1 MTSIKPSLSI
11 LILISVLSLQF
22 TQAQK
27 FDFTEI
33 TKNDLKKTEST
44 IDSTAGVEILEFH
57 KDVYFD
63 VRAHSVNLITKV
75 YKKIKFY
82 NTRSEDL
89 NYAITKM
96 SLYHESGLRE
106 KVYNIEGVTY
116 NLIDGKIIKAKLEKS
131 QIFET
136 EKNKYYDQIVFTQP
150 QINKGSIIEVSY
162 KVVSPIF
169 WEIDEFEFQFD
180 IPAKKVTAEIRT
192 PTYFVFNQIPKG
204 NVKPNYEYEEKKDL
218 RVNGKVDVYRYSV
231 EDVPPLK
238 EEKYVGN
245 INNYKSGV
253 LFELVSM
260 KYRDG
265 SQKKYAKSWNDVA
278 ATVAFSDDYKSDIN
292 RVRHF
297 KDDIDLIKSA
307 TTDSLQRMKMIFKFV
322 KENIAWN
329 HYTGKY
335 FDKGMKDALSE
346 KEGNV
351 ADINLT
357 LTSMLRYAGL
367 EANPVVISTRG
378 NLKPF
383 YPTVD
388 RLNYV
393 IAHVRLNDTS
403 YVLDATD
410 KFSQPNVMPIRVYNW
425 NGVFM
430 DNDNKK
436 WGLINIQQPPM
447 ANKIQFV
454 NVELD
459 ENGDAKGKVKETLD
473 NHYAYLLRKEYSN
486 TSQEK
491 YIQEKESEQRNMFIE
506 NFKIENLESDEE
518 LSESYMFTLENSF
531 DAVGNKIF
539 LNPLLFLSSKNN
551 PFKSKKRN
559 YPVDFIYPFSDQL
572 VVNIKIPEGYKVE
585 SMPKPIRLAF
595 AGSTG
600 RYEYALS
607 GSGQYLRLNINFK
620 MQDSE
625 IDADQYAFLREFY
638 KQMTAKQQE
647 QIVLTKI

>member
-1 MTSIKPSLSI
+1 MALFKLSVSNLI
-11 LILISVLSLQF
+11 LILILNLQF
-22 TQAQK
+22 AQAQK
-27 FDFTEI
+27 FEFAEI
-33 TKNDLKKTEST
+33 IKNDLKKAEST

-82 NTRSEDL
+82 NTGSEDL
-89 NYAITKM
+89 KYATTKM
-96 SLYHESGLRE
+96 NLYHEGGLRE
-106 KVYNIEGVTY
+106 KVYNIEGTTY
-116 NLIDGKIIKAKLEKS
+116 NLIGGEIIKSELEKS

-136 EKNKYYDQIVFTQP
+136 EKNKYYDQVIFTQP
-150 QINKGSIIEVSY
+150 QISTGSIIEVSY

-180 IPAKKVTAEIRT
+180 VPAKKVTAEIRT

-204 NVKPNYEYEEKKDL
+204 SIQPNYEYKKKKDF
-218 RVNGKVDVYRYSV
+218 RINGKVDVYKYSA

-238 EEKYVGN
+238 DEKYVGN

-260 KYRDG
+260 KYKDG

-278 ATVAFSDDYKSDIN
+278 ATIAFSDDYKSDIN

-297 KDDIDLIKSA
+297 KDDIDVITSA
-307 TTDSLQRMKMIFKFV
+307 TTDSLQQMNMIFKFV

-329 HYTGKY
+329 KYSGKY
-335 FDKGMKDALSE
+335 FEKGMKDALSE

-357 LTSMLRYAGL
+357 LTSMLRYAGF

-393 IAHVRLNDTS
+393 IAHVLLNGTG

-410 KFSQPNVMPIRVYNW
+410 KFSQPNVMPIRTYNW

-436 WGLINIQQPPM
+436 WGLINIQQPPI
-447 ANKIQFV
+447 ATKIQFI

-459 ENGDAKGKVKETLD
+459 ENGEAKGKVKETLD
-473 NHYAYLLRKEYSN
+473 NHYAYLLKKEYAN
-486 TSQEK
+486 TSEEK
-491 YIQEKESEQRNMFIE
+491 YIQQKESEQRNMLIE
-506 NFKIENLESDEE
+506 DFKIENLESDEE
-518 LSESYMFTLENSF
+518 LSESYTFKIENSF

-539 LNPLLFLSSKNN
+539 LNPLLFLSSKKN
-551 PFKSKKRN
+551 PFKSKERV
-559 YPVDFIYPFSDQL
+559 YPVDFIYPFNNQL
-572 VVNIKIPEGYKVE
+572 VVNIKIPEGYEVE
-585 SMPKPIRLAF
+585 SVPEPIRLAF

-600 RYEYALS
+600 SYEYALA

-625 IDADQYAFLREFY
+625 VDPDQYNFLREFY
-638 KQMTAKQQE
+638 KQMTAKEQE

>member
-1 MTSIKPSLSI
+1 MASSK
-11 LILISVLSLQF
+11 LSLPVFILVFFLSFQF
-22 TQAQK
+22 VHAQK
-27 FDFTEI
+27 FKFTEI
-33 TKNDLKKTEST
+33 TKKDLEKTEST
-44 IDSTAGVEILEFH
+44 IDSTAGAEILEFH

-63 VRAHSVNLITKV
+63 IRAHSINIITKV

-89 NYAITKM
+89 AYATTKIK
-96 SLYHESGLRE
+96 LYSESGLKE

-116 NLIDGKIIKAKLEKS
+116 NLIEGEIIKAELEKA

-136 EKNKYYDQIVFTQP
+136 EKNKYYDQVVFTQP

-162 KVVSPIF
+162 KVVSPVF
-169 WEIDEFEFQFD
+169 WDIEEFEFQFD
-180 IPAKKVTAEIRT
+180 IPAQKVTAEIRT

-204 NVKPNYEYEEKKDL
+204 SIQPNYEYEEKKDF
-218 RVNGKVDVYRYSV
+218 RINGKVDVYKYLA
-231 EDVPPLK
+231 EDIPPLK
-238 EEKYVGN
+238 DEKYVGN
-245 INNYKSGV
+245 INNYKSGI
-253 LFELVSM
+253 LFELVSI
-260 KYRDG
+260 KYKDG
-265 SQKKYAKSWNDVA
+265 SQKKYAKTWNDVA

-297 KDDIDLIKSA
+297 KDDIDVIKST

-322 KENIAWN
+322 KENITWN
-329 HYTGKY
+329 QYTGKY

-351 ADINLT
+351 ADVNLT

-367 EANPVVISTRG
+367 EANPVIISTRG

-393 IAHVRLNDTS
+393 IAHVWLNDTG

-410 KFSQPNVMPIRVYNW
+410 KFSQPNVMPIRTYNW

-430 DNDNKK
+430 DNDNEK
-436 WGLINIQQPPM
+436 WGLINIQQPPI
-447 ANKIQFV
+447 ATKIQFI

-459 ENGDAKGKVKETLD
+459 ANGGAKGKVKEILD
-473 NHYAYLLRKEYSN
+473 NHYAYLLRKEYST

-491 YIQEKESEQRNMFIE
+491 YIQEKETEQRNMLIE
-506 NFKIENLESDEE
+506 DFKIENLESDEE
-518 LSESYMFTLENSF
+518 LSESYAFTVENSF
-531 DAVGNKIF
+531 DAVGDKIF

-551 PFKSKKRN
+551 PFKSEKRT
-559 YPVDFIYPFSDQL
+559 YPVDFIYPFNDQT
-572 VVNIKIPEGYKVE
+572 VVNIKIPDGYKVE
-585 SMPKPIRLAF
+585 SMPEPIRLAF

-625 IDADQYAFLREFY
+625 IDTDQYDFLREFY
-638 KQMTAKQQE
+638 KQMIAKQQE